1 MSESRI
7 RLENALRGVHNG
19 LERKMAF
26 MAWLN
31 DELAARYASKAI
43 LVGGSAMEFY
53 SGTRFQS
60 EDIDVVC
67 ASGKELEEIFSSA
80 RFGKDGRYWYE
91 DGLDILVEVPD
102 DELAGEMGR
111 VAAVRA

>member
-1 MSESRI
+1 MSESRE
-7 RLENALRGVHNG
+7 RLERTLRNVHNG
-19 LERKMAF
+19 LDRKMAF
-26 MAWLN
+26 LAWLN
-31 DELAARYASKAI
+31 DELAIRHASKAI

-60 EDIDVVC
+60 ADIDVVC
-67 ASGKELEEIFSSA
+67 ASRKELGEIFSSA

-102 DELAGEMGR
+102 DELDGEMKR
-111 VAAVRA
+111 VATVRA